1 MCVCVYAFLGLSVF
15 VLHLS
20 VFYMYPTVGSMGG
33 GGTVGPAYSANDRLE
48 QYLKEAGWLAGTQSR
63 Y

>member
-1 MCVCVYAFLGLSVF
+1 MCVCLCVSWVVSVCTS
-15 VLHLS
+15 L
-20 VFYMYPTVGSMGG
+20 FYMYPTVGSMG
-33 GGTVGPAYSANDRLE
+33 GGTVGPAYSANDRLV